1 MGQRKS
7 KTSYQSINIC
17 IVSQSSCYVR
27 CAIKSMSRFRIL
39 FRARSG
45 ADVLCFLGWSFHHHF
60 IQYVLYHKRCQR
72 NLGGKNIGKNPEVME
87 DYIAAIIGIAVI
99 LVFFLIL
106 LIVLII
112 AIGLWFSDFPNK
124 DRYVNSDVQLDGK
137 TAIVIAAYKGIG
149 AATAKELARR
159 GARVILAV
167 RNVKKTEPIRDEIVR
182 ETKNDE
188 VKIMQVDLPDLES
201 VHIFCFEFNE
211 SDHIC
216 TFFD

>member
-1 MGQRKS
+1 MFY
-7 KTSYQSINIC
+7 T
-17 IVSQSSCYVR
+17 
-27 CAIKSMSRFRIL
+27 IKG
-39 FRARSG
+39 AREI
-45 ADVLCFLGWSFHHHF
+45 F
-60 IQYVLYHKRCQR
+60 
-72 NLGGKNIGKNPEVME
+72 GGNNIGKNHEVME
-87 DYIAAIIGIAVI
+87 DYIAAIVGIAVI

-124 DRYVNSDVQLDGK
+124 DRCVNSDLKLDGK
-137 TAIVIAAYKGIG
+137 TAIVTGASKGIG

-188 VKIMQVDLPDLES
+188 VKIMQVDLSDLES

-216 TFFD
+216 TF